1 MKIERY
7 LNNLLFDIS
16 NFTPD
21 TLSSIVSV
29 VREHADYGTIIMLAR
44 NSKRSANCV
53 INKCFELRSENDS
66 LIDVRL
72 AGLLVIMADSKIDQ
86 DPEWLSSV
94 SERMDKY
101 KWSCAM
107 AASYLIHKEMFDEK
121 FYKSA

>member
-7 LNNLLFDIS
+7 LNNFLFDIS

-21 TLSSIVSV
+21 TLSSIVSI
-29 VREHADYGTIIMLAR
+29 VREHADYGTIIMLSR
-44 NSKRSANCV
+44 NSQRSANCV
-53 INKCFELRSENDS
+53 INKCFELVSVND
-66 LIDVRL
+66 LLMDVRM
-72 AGLLVIMADSKIDQ
+72 AGLLVIVADSKIDQ

-94 SERMDKY
+94 SGMMDKY
-101 KWSCAM
+101 KWSRAM

>member
-7 LNNLLFDIS
+7 LNNFLFDIS
-16 NFTPD
+16 NFIPD

-29 VREHADYGTIIMLAR
+29 VREHADYGAIIMLSR

-53 INKCFELRSENDS
+53 INKCFELRSENDP

-72 AGLLVIMADSKIDQ
+72 AGLLVIVADSKIDQ

-94 SERMDKY
+94 SEKMVKY
-101 KWSCAM
+101 KWSRAM
-107 AASYLIHKEMFDEK
+107 AASYMIHKEDV
-121 FYKSA
+121 

>member
-29 VREHADYGTIIMLAR
+29 VREHEDYGTIIMLSR
-44 NSKRSANCV
+44 NSKRSTNCV
-53 INKCFELRSENDS
+53 INKCFELMSGNDS

-86 DPEWLSSV
+86 DPEWVSSF
-94 SERMDKY
+94 SELMDKY
-101 KWSCAM
+101 KWSRAM
-107 AASYLIHKEMFDEK
+107 AASYLIHKEMLDEK
-121 FYKSA
+121 LCKST